1 MKDLIDKQFSNRP
14 WFDQFQESSFIPEY
28 EVDSMIQIDLMLTR
42 ASKAGLSCEVIR
54 HFYQYAQSGCT
65 LIDSINGALK
75 DHKLEIIEL
84 E

>member
-1 MKDLIDKQFSNRP
+1 MSKTGCP
-14 WFDQFQESSFIPEY
+14 WFDQYNQNSSPSYDDEIFNFELIGT
-28 EVDSMIQIDLMLTR
+28 MLKR
-42 ASKAGLSCEVIR
+42 ARKAQKTCEVIR

-75 DHKLEIIEL
+75 DHKLEVIEL